1 MIGKHPR
8 PHHKPFA
15 TRIWRCSSQ
24 WERIVNRKPRYYQCN
39 IYDKQSKEGK
49 HADEERTRAKAKH
62 ALEKYMFYF
71 ERFMD
76 HDRGMKLTV
85 TEEQDC
91 FSKVFQIFIMMV
103 LNGFD
108 IFMIINV

>member
-1 MIGKHPR
+1 MEGVKNKNTCTIGNHPR
-8 PHHKPFA
+8 PQYKPFA
-15 TRIWRCSSQ
+15 TRILTLLKSVR
-24 WERIVNRKPRYYQCN
+24 RDTVVDRKPRYYQCN

-91 FSKVFQIFIMMV
+91 FSNVFHQED
-103 LNGFD
+103 GF
-108 IFMIINV
+108 V

>member
-1 MIGKHPR
+1 
-8 PHHKPFA
+8 
-15 TRIWRCSSQ
+15 
-24 WERIVNRKPRYYQCN
+24 
-39 IYDKQSKEGK
+39 
-49 HADEERTRAKAKH
+49 
-62 ALEKYMFYF
+62 MFYF